1 MTIRQYLQQKLSAF
15 GKVSEADFAE
25 VSALLDIDS
34 EYSEDNAVKAGTAL
48 CRMIEERVLSPYVS
62 NVSENGFSMSWN
74 YDNLGKYYL
83 WLCKK
88 YGITP
93 EDEVLS
99 ILGISVIADITDM
112 W

>member
-15 GKVSEADFAE
+15 GRVSEADFAE
-25 VSALLDIDS
+25 VSAFLDIDS
-34 EYSEDNAVKAGTAL
+34 EHSEDNAVKAGIAL

-93 EDEVLS
+93 KDEVLS